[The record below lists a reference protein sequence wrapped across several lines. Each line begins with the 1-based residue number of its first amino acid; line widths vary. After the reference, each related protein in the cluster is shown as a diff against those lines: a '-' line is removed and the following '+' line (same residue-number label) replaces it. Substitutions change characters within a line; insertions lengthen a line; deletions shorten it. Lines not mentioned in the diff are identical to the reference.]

1 MSVTAH
7 LILEK
12 WPDTFT
18 LVAGNTTKQAELPS
32 SVENP
37 LSNSIVYITD
47 NKLIPGVCEYS
58 IAIAIIAKKNIEKIN
73 LQGLDK
79 NITFLS
85 TANPKMAMSLINQT
99 FFAITD
105 NQIQLGD
112 STIHS
117 TANIAATANIGKDTV
132 IGPNVVIYDDVVIGD
147 NCFIGAQSVIES
159 GSRLGSSCHIH
170 PMVFIAHHTEIGHHC
185 EIQPQSSIGTEGYG
199 YATDE
204 QGNHHRVPHYGQVI
218 LEDYVHIGAGVNI
231 DRGTFDNTH
240 IGRHTKIDNH
250 CHLAHNTI
258 IGEQCFITAGFIT
271 AGSTSI
277 GNRCSFGGRS
287 SINGHITIC
296 DDVLVGGASTV
307 RNSIKDRGAYMG
319 DPLMTMKDG
328 LRAYATFPHITE
340 MRKTLNSIKKYFEKK
355 DEKL

>member
-1 MSVTAH
+1 MPVTAKQ
-7 LILEK
+7 ILEK

-18 LVAGNTTKQAELPS
+18 LFSGNRDKQADLPS

-37 LSNSIVYITD
+37 QANSIVYID
-47 NKLIPGVCEYS
+47 NHKLIASICNSKIS
-58 IAIAIIAKKNIEKIN
+58 IAIISDKSAQDIEQSTLN
-73 LQGLDK
+73 QS
-79 NITFLS
+79 ITFL
-85 TANPKMAMSLINQT
+85 ACKNPKMAMSLVNQT
-99 FFAITD
+99 FFPIRD
-105 NQIQLGD
+105 NRHQPG
-112 STIHS
+112 S
-117 TANIAATANIGKDTV
+117 ANIHPTACVSPSANIGKDTI
-132 IGPNVVIYDDVVIGD
+132 IGPNAVIYEHVDIGD
-147 NCFIGAQSVIES
+147 NCYIGAQTVIES
-159 GSRLGSSCHIH
+159 HCMLGNKCHIH

-185 EIQPQSSIGTEGYG
+185 EIHPQSAIGTEGYG

-204 QGNHHRVPHYGQVI
+204 QGDHHRIPHYGQVI
-218 LEDYVHIGAGVNI
+218 LEDHVHIGAGVNI
-231 DRGTFDNTH
+231 DRGTFDNTR

-271 AGSTSI
+271 AGSTTI

-307 RNSIKDRGAYMG
+307 RNSITQAGAYMG

-328 LRAYATFPHITE
+328 LRAYASFPHITE
-340 MRKTLNSIKKYFEKK
+340 LRKTVNKLKKSLEK
-355 DEKL
+355 D